1 MQGIKDIL
9 KPTLFSL
16 SCFSIILVLLSACS
30 NASSTNIYVIVKED
44 SNESRIDF
52 AAGELASFLQNI
64 YPDDRFV
71 VKTEVPEHGDYILLG
86 TVSGFSPIQ
95 PFVNADDVSVAG
107 SFIVKNTTHDGR
119 QLGIIC
125 GNDSRGLMDGVYSLL
140 EQKLGYGFY
149 LSYNAKENV
158 DTGNFSFEKWDLQ
171 AAPTVKERITFNWHN
186 FISGCTAW
194 NYEDWKHWVLQSA
207 RMRYTGVMIHT
218 YGWSPLT
225 QFVFNGQVKK
235 VEYIQNT
242 RNGDHWGVA
251 HTHDVRDLVGGE
263 IFESEGPVF
272 GAETGKIGFNG
283 VTMENRVQK
292 AKELMKKVS
301 LYARDSV
308 GMDFIF
314 AWDVDTKDCNHQEQ
328 ILTLDPVDRFL
339 ENESGYWLARPDTEK
354 GYAFY
359 KAQVEMLIS
368 DYPGISEI
376 ALWYR
381 HSPHTD
387 NKDMTPVWN
396 WLDRD
401 ELPAAWQIEYDEAPG
416 SAKNW
421 AGPGMLGI
429 SKIADAFRKALIEL
443 GQDHI
448 KLAYGSWWFNDERH
462 HELFNASNEF
472 FDPSLRAYPLDYDMA
487 FSGSELFRSKLR
499 NTGEKRELTVI
510 EWAHHDDGKYC
521 GRPYTPPENFS
532 KLLLDEAHASGFGV
546 IHWTTRPLDIFFKNL
561 QYQVWSNTLNQNLE
575 ESCGHM
581 ALDFFG
587 RDAAPVMEQYLK
599 SWMAEAPQ
607 FNRETSPVFAFHID
621 NVDEVV
627 NGVHNRLKILDSVYQ
642 DKLSPVALKRWNYFK
657 GHEEWIKL
665 FHEAHVSNDPQKQR
679 DAILKYVEKITVD
692 GLTRGE
698 MGLLIQH
705 NLKWLQDLE

>member
-64 YPDDRFV
+64 YPNDRFV

-86 TVSGFSPIQ
+86 TVSGFNPIQ

-225 QFVFNGQVKK
+225 QFAFNGQVKK

-272 GAETGKIGFNG
+272 GAETGKIGLNG

-339 ENESGYWLARPDTEK
+339 EKESGYWLARPDTEK
-354 GYAFY
+354 G
-359 KAQVEMLIS
+359 
-368 DYPGISEI
+368 
-376 ALWYR
+376 
-381 HSPHTD
+381 
-387 NKDMTPVWN
+387 
-396 WLDRD
+396 
-401 ELPAAWQIEYDEAPG
+401 
-416 SAKNW
+416 
-421 AGPGMLGI
+421 
-429 SKIADAFRKALIEL
+429 DAF
-443 GQDHI
+443 
-448 KLAYGSWWFNDERH
+448 
-462 HELFNASNEF
+462 
-472 FDPSLRAYPLDYDMA
+472 
-487 FSGSELFRSKLR
+487 
-499 NTGEKRELTVI
+499 
-510 EWAHHDDGKYC
+510 
-521 GRPYTPPENFS
+521 
-532 KLLLDEAHASGFGV
+532 
-546 IHWTTRPLDIFFKNL
+546 
-561 QYQVWSNTLNQNLE
+561 
-575 ESCGHM
+575 
-581 ALDFFG
+581 
-587 RDAAPVMEQYLK
+587 
-599 SWMAEAPQ
+599 
-607 FNRETSPVFAFHID
+607 
-621 NVDEVV
+621 
-627 NGVHNRLKILDSVYQ
+627 
-642 DKLSPVALKRWNYFK
+642 
-657 GHEEWIKL
+657 
-665 FHEAHVSNDPQKQR
+665 
-679 DAILKYVEKITVD
+679 
-692 GLTRGE
+692 
-698 MGLLIQH
+698 
-705 NLKWLQDLE
+705 